1 MPALRSGTFLSM
13 AHHVSVESDLVSSLG
28 RAAHDVGV
36 GALVGGNLFARLA
49 MHPSLVHITDKR
61 ERGKVLN
68 HSWQRYGLVNS
79 AALTAIVLGWGGARL
94 GEARPALLS
103 PTERRLALAKDA
115 AVGAV
120 ALTGIGSAATGMR
133 FARTAPDGAV
143 PMKTGDAPS
152 KRADEEAQRLKKAL
166 NLLGTL
172 HLASAITL
180 ASVNAALAQAN
191 FRRPPARRLLRRR
204 F

>member
-1 MPALRSGTFLSM
+1 M
-13 AHHVSVESDLVSSLG
+13 AHHVSIESDLISSLG

-49 MHPSLVHITDKR
+49 MHPSLVHISDKR

-68 HSWQRYGLVNS
+68 SSWQRYGPVNT

-94 GEARPALLS
+94 GEARPSLLS
-103 PTERRLALAKDA
+103 PAERRLALAKDL
-115 AVGAV
+115 AVGGV
-120 ALTGIGSAATGMR
+120 AITGVGSAAAGMR

-143 PMKTGDAPS
+143 PMKDGDVPS
-152 KRADEEAQRLKKAL
+152 KRAGEEAQRLKKTV
-166 NLLGTL
+166 NVLGSL

-180 ASVNAALAQAN
+180 AGINAALAQAN
-191 FRRPPARRLLRRR
+191 FRRPPARRLLRHRY
-204 F
+204 

>member
-1 MPALRSGTFLSM
+1 MPARRSGTFLSM

-103 PTERRLALAKDA
+103 PTERRLALVKDA

-120 ALTGIGSAATGMR
+120 AITGIGSAAAGMR
-133 FARTAPDGAV
+133 FARSAPDGAV
-143 PMKTGDAPS
+143 PMKTGDVPS
-152 KRADEEAQRLKKAL
+152 KRADGEAQRLKKAL
-166 NLLGTL
+166 NVLGTL